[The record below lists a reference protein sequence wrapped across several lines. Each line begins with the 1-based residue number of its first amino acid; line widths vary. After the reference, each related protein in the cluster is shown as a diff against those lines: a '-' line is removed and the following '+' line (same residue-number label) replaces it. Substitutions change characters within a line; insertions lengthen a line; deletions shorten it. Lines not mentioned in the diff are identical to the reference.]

1 MAGLTIYMHICT
13 HAHTRMIFTSIYD
26 VQSLCWAQKLMSCGP
41 HLGKL
46 DLQPSQ
52 VDGRAEKGGG
62 ADLEASLQHMDVT

>member
-1 MAGLTIYMHICT
+1 
-13 HAHTRMIFTSIYD
+13 
-26 VQSLCWAQKLMSCGP
+26 MSCGP

-62 ADLEASLQHMDVT
+62 ADLEANLQHMDGT